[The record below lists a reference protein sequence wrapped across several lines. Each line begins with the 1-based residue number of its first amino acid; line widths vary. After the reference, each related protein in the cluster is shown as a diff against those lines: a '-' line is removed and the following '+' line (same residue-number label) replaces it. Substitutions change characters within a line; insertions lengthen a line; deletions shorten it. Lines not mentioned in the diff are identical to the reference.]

1 MTRFASRRRRAC
13 GCARARAVV
22 VVAELAAAL
31 TNPLFRVLAA
41 VDRGDAVA
49 HPDRQQGGRH
59 GGSTAGE
66 GTVQVRT
73 LVAETLSQNGFRT

>member
-1 MTRFASRRRRAC
+1 M
-13 GCARARAVV
+13 V

-41 VDRGDAVA
+41 VDRVGAVA

-73 LVAETLSQNGFRT
+73 LVAETLSQKVSDLSQKGLSPNGYGAIM